1 MQRFVKIRK
10 MEPNNSLPK
19 IQSETPFKKEIQ
31 KAEEA
36 KNEAYHFYLLIKNP
50 ENEINKILT
59 DEIEIFEKKIKE
71 SPALKKRCEILFL
84 TKERYYEKI
93 RQRLARYLSLE
104 CVCDPKNL
112 DNLNFK
118 RLKSVIGMGLQEII
132 SVIENDLPLYDKL
145 FSELDSIRET
155 DKKVE
160 LYIGRDGIYA
170 YEGRRAIDTARRRK
184 KTKEEKA
191 QRKLLEIHPKYINYN
206 SFIKKNFDEETR
218 VRYLQD
224 QGVDS
229 SQDLIIF
236 DTGYRGSIPEQIL
249 RSIGFS
255 QEEIEKR
262 IKILGTDFYINSNA
276 GYEENLKE
284 KNKIRKRVVRGIP
297 NSIENY
303 NKVSNIEERPKRH
316 LTSSG
321 LYINEQGKLTA
332 IEAPL
337 LNEVS
342 FHYDLIELT
351 IRQYYFNR
359 EYFQKNI

>member
-1 MQRFVKIRK
+1 

-19 IQSETPFKKEIQ
+19 IQNENPFKKEVQ

-36 KNEAYHFYLLIKNP
+36 KNEAYQFYLLIKDP
-50 ENEINKILT
+50 ENEINKFLI
-59 DEIEIFEKKIKE
+59 DEIEMFEKKIKE

-84 TKERYYEKI
+84 TKEKYYEKI
-93 RQRLARYLSLE
+93 TQRLARYLSLE
-104 CVCDPKNL
+104 CAGNPKNIE
-112 DNLNFK
+112 NLNLK
-118 RLKSVIGMGLQEII
+118 RLKSVIRMGLQEII

-145 FSELDSIRET
+145 FSELDSIRQT

-206 SFIKKNFDEETR
+206 SFIKMNFDEETR
-218 VRYLQD
+218 IKYLQD
-224 QGVDS
+224 QGINS

-249 RSIGFS
+249 RSMGFS
-255 QEEIEKR
+255 KEEIEKR
-262 IKILGTDFYINSNA
+262 IKILGTDFYKNFL
-276 GYEENLKE
+276 GLYEENIEE
-284 KNKIRKRVVRGIP
+284 KNKIRNRMVRGIP
-297 NSIENY
+297 YSLENY
-303 NKVSNIEERPKRH
+303 NLVSNIEERPKRH
-316 LTSSG
+316 MTSSG

-332 IEAPL
+332 IESPI

-359 EYFQKNI
+359 EYFKKNFDS